1 MQRQKGKDG
10 SETNPLP
17 FGEIQR
23 FFLSVRG
30 MERKSFLGRQRVDIL
45 EKENKNLK
53 RKLQNKK
60 RELEDLQL
68 FVRKI
73 LGTLEETK
81 ELPLD
86 QEPDIV
92 QTFLK
97 KYG

>member
-1 MQRQKGKDG
+1 
-10 SETNPLP
+10 
-17 FGEIQR
+17 
-23 FFLSVRG
+23 
-30 MERKSFLGRQRVDIL
+30 MERRSFLGRQRVDIL

-53 RKLQNKK
+53 RKLQEKK
-60 RELEDLQL
+60 KELQDLQN
-68 FVRKI
+68 FVERL

-92 QTFLK
+92 QVFLK

>member
-1 MQRQKGKDG
+1 
-10 SETNPLP
+10 
-17 FGEIQR
+17 
-23 FFLSVRG
+23 

-53 RKLQNKK
+53 RKLQDKK
-60 RELEDLQL
+60 RELHDLQN
-68 FVRKI
+68 FVERL
-73 LGTLEETK
+73 LGTLEQPR

-92 QTFLK
+92 QAFLK

>member
-1 MQRQKGKDG
+1 
-10 SETNPLP
+10 
-17 FGEIQR
+17 
-23 FFLSVRG
+23 